1 MVCIVAVCLTVLML
15 CSMKKFMESTARV
28 LEEMNEMQGTLAENK
43 MANNNLKSQNNKL
56 VSSLL

>member
-1 MVCIVAVCLTVLML
+1 ML